1 MESLPTRKEQTHEAE
16 PFHWAQITGVTK
28 EKEAGLATVEVCRKH
43 RLARQPEAAH
53 GHGKPDNAILKDL
66 LGKKAEVP
74 GRKCDMAL
82 GVMWDYQVWK
92 RRACALIGVAYVPGS

>member
-1 MESLPTRKEQTHEAE
+1 MRLSRFTG
-16 PFHWAQITGVTK
+16 AQITGVTK

-66 LGKKAEVP
+66 LGKKRLKTP

-82 GVMWDYQVWK
+82 GVMSDYQVWK